1 MVDSIIV
8 AAGADPGRWQAVQKA
23 LGGQS
28 AVAFA
33 IDLRGTLDLVAR
45 EKPAVLVLC
54 SDLLDAKV
62 EECLEHLERRAPSGL
77 RVILLD
83 GDHADRALRTLEPAT
98 AERILLV
105 KKQNLG
111 KDLLPTVK
119 SLLAPRGSRASC
131 RCANKRKNRADADL
145 ADFPAYR
152 TMVTGSSPGMRKAL
166 ETIRRVAGVDVTVML
181 HGETGTGKEL
191 FARRVHCMSG
201 RASAPF
207 RAVSLPAVPSELF
220 ESVLFGHE
228 RGSFTG
234 AVNQNAGAF
243 EQACGGTLFLD
254 EVSSLALESQPKLLR
269 AIQEKEIERVGARG
283 PVSCDVRIVAAT
295 NVDLAESVASQCFR
309 EDLYHRLSVVTVE
322 IPPLRER
329 REDIAPL
336 VAFFVDKYTE
346 QFRCERREIC
356 ADAMRALERWEWT
369 GNVRELENR
378 VQKALLLAQ
387 GAKLTHED
395 FFADNCVRAAGMI
408 SLYTDRERSL
418 AEVERAYIEH
428 VLERVGGNQSKAA
441 QILGIDRKTL
451 RAKLQKTVEPAAGG
465 VKAGLR
471 SIPA

>member
-1 MVDSIIV
+1 
-8 AAGADPGRWQAVQKA
+8 VQKA
-23 LGGQS
+23 LGGQI

-62 EECLEHLERRAPSGL
+62 EECLDHLGRRAPSTL
-77 RVILLD
+77 RVILVEGPSGSRRVPALD
-83 GDHADRALRTLEPAT
+83 AAAAARIVRLD
-98 AERILLV
+98 ERSLAKNLLT
-105 KKQNLG
+105 
-111 KDLLPTVK
+111 TVQ
-119 SLLAPRGSRASC
+119 SLLALSGGRAPC
-131 RCANKRKNRADADL
+131 RRADKRSERSDADL
-145 ADFPAYR
+145 ADFTAYR
-152 TMVTGSSPGMRKAL
+152 TMVTGTSPGMRRAL
-166 ETIRRVAGVDVTVML
+166 ETIRRIAGVDVTVLL

-191 FARRVHCMSG
+191 FARRIHCMSG

-234 AVNQNAGAF
+234 AFSQNAGAF

-283 PVSCDVRIVAAT
+283 PVPCDVRIVAAT
-295 NVDLAESVASQCFR
+295 NADLAEAVREQSFR
-309 EDLYHRLSVVTVE
+309 EDLFHRLSVVTVE

-329 REDIAPL
+329 REDIEPL
-336 VAFFVDKYTE
+336 VAFFLDKYNE
-346 QFRCERREIC
+346 QFRLEPRPV
-356 ADAMRALERWEWT
+356 ADDAMRALERWEWT

-387 GAKLTHED
+387 GEKLTRED
-395 FFADNCVRAAGMI
+395 FFADNCVRAASMI
-408 SLYTDRERSL
+408 SLYADGERSL
-418 AEVERAYIEH
+418 ADVERDYIEH

-451 RAKLQKTVEPAAGG
+451 RAKLQKGNEPAVRG
-465 VKAGLR
+465 VKSGLR